1 MQYQVVL
8 SLVLRFEVLWSPAML
23 KVNTRHRPP
32 WAHRGQRCRL
42 DWTLPCEGHGCAG
55 VFQGKDRSGWSKD
68 RGNGQSGNVH
78 VLLAWTWGVR
88 SWTKGSGGERARTAA
103 GRAGLWRGPGH
114 LAETRRAF
122 RGGFEAT
129 SVTSAAQCGS
139 VYVTRR
145 RVGSNS
151 CDPVKER
158 RRSAQLP

>member
-1 MQYQVVL
+1 MAVQAFSRERTDQGGQKTGVMA
-8 SLVLRFEVLWSPAML
+8 SRETCMFCSPGRGAFE
-23 KVNTRHRPP
+23 
-32 WAHRGQRCRL
+32 
-42 DWTLPCEGHGCAG
+42 AG
-55 VFQGKDRSGWSKD
+55 PK
-68 RGNGQSGNVH
+68 
-78 VLLAWTWGVR
+78 
-88 SWTKGSGGERARTAA
+88 EAA
-103 GRAGLWRGPGH
+103 GSGPGH

-158 RRSAQLP
+158 PRSAQLP